1 MRLSLAL
8 AVVVVLLSV
17 WCVHLVAAQGFQ
29 LCTFTDPTTSKK
41 YDLTNL
47 AKLYTSKA
55 SATDPDSSGWKY
67 YNSPCQPV
75 RGEPRCVSSDASTAM
90 CQQDAKDVFAVGV
103 LSKGTV
109 GPLANGGEGFMV
121 SFTAVNTRGS
131 KVSYICDAKAGE
143 GKIKW
148 TYIPPSGSP
157 QPYIWEFEWRT
168 SYACPTGGGGGGGG
182 GGGSSDSGGLAGGWI
197 FIICLVS
204 VTFVYFVGG
213 LVLQKFYFKR
223 EGLEIIP
230 NSQFWLALPGLVK
243 RMCGR
248 GYQQI

>member
-55 SATDPDSSGWKY
+55 SATDPGTGPPAQPHETRHPQLGLCGRVLTPPHRGWSRTDSSGWKY

-109 GPLANGGEGFMV
+109 GPCTPLHAPPPHH
-121 SFTAVNTRGS
+121 SQQTAAQS
-131 KVSYICDAKAGE
+131 
-143 GKIKW
+143 
-148 TYIPPSGSP
+148 
-157 QPYIWEFEWRT
+157 
-168 SYACPTGGGGGGGG
+168 
-182 GGGSSDSGGLAGGWI
+182 
-197 FIICLVS
+197 
-204 VTFVYFVGG
+204 
-213 LVLQKFYFKR
+213 
-223 EGLEIIP
+223 
-230 NSQFWLALPGLVK
+230 
-243 RMCGR
+243 
-248 GYQQI
+248 